1 MKNPAI
7 RKKSEKNTTIRK
19 FSKREESS
27 NPVIRK
33 DKILVLVK
41 EDRQME
47 SQVDPIEDKDFS
59 SC

>member
-1 MKNPAI
+1 MKNPVI

-41 EDRQME
+41 EDRQMG
-47 SQVDPIEDKDFS
+47 SQGDPIENKDFS

>member
-1 MKNPAI
+1 MKNLAI

-41 EDRQME
+41 EDSQMGF
-47 SQVDPIEDKDFS
+47 QVDPIEDKDFS

>member
-1 MKNPAI
+1 MKNPVI

-33 DKILVLVK
+33 DKILDLVK
-41 EDRQME
+41 EDR
-47 SQVDPIEDKDFS
+47 
-59 SC
+59 